1 MIEGGVPEVVAEW
14 HGHIEHDLLIWKAA
28 QIAYAYGNALLVV
41 ESNTLET
48 EGTEGDNFEYVLDE
62 IVDFYYNLYSR
73 TSADQIKQGAPVKY
87 GFHTNPSTKP
97 MVLNFLKSAMRD
109 CLYIERSLE
118 TTFECDQF
126 EIKEDGKK
134 TGAVEGCHDD
144 RVMSTSIGLYV
155 CYKTPKPYKIAQ
167 KNTGFQKKKTRIV
180 SEAYI

>member
-14 HGHIEHDLLIWKAA
+14 HGHIEHDMLIWKAA
-28 QIAYAYGNALLVV
+28 QIAYAYGNALLVI

-62 IVDFYYNLYSR
+62 IKDYYTELYSR
-73 TSADQIKQGAPVKY
+73 TSAEQIKEGAPVKY

-97 MVLNFLKSAMRD
+97 MVLNFMKSAMRD
-109 CLYIERSLE
+109 FLYIERSLE
-118 TTFECDQF
+118 TTFEYEQF

-155 CYKTPKPYKIAQ
+155 CYKKGKPYRIAQ
-167 KNTGFQKKKTRIV
+167 KNTGFQKRKTRIV
-180 SEAYI
+180 SEASV

>member
-1 MIEGGVPEVVAEW
+1 
-14 HGHIEHDLLIWKAA
+14 
-28 QIAYAYGNALLVV
+28 
-41 ESNTLET
+41 
-48 EGTEGDNFEYVLDE
+48 
-62 IVDFYYNLYSR
+62 
-73 TSADQIKQGAPVKY
+73 
-87 GFHTNPSTKP
+87 